1 MEVPETFEE
10 AVSSGNS
17 QKQKKIHGYEIVAL
31 LVNETWVSK
40 RVTQKQ

>member
-1 MEVPETFEE
+1 MEVPETFED

-17 QKQKKIHGYEIVAL
+17 QKCKKAMNDEIVAL
-31 LVNETWVSK
+31 LVNETWISK